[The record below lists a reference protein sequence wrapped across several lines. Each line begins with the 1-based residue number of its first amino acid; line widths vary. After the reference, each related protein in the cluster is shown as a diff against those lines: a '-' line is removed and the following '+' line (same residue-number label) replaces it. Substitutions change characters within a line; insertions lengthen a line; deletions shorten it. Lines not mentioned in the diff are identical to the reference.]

1 MKRMAGMRI
10 LVLEDEPIIAMAL
23 EDAIE
28 EAGAVP
34 VIAGSIEQAEAI
46 LAGSQVDIAVLD
58 VNIHGKQ
65 SYGIAAELGRRCIPF
80 VFASG
85 YGNTVHPPE
94 FAAVPTVG
102 KPYQIASIAE
112 VLAIQI

>member
-23 EDAIE
+23 EDAIA
-28 EAGAVP
+28 EADAFPLV
-34 VIAGSIEQAEAI
+34 AGSIEEAERI
-46 LAGSQVDIAVLD
+46 ISQQQVDIAVLD
-58 VNIHGKQ
+58 VNIHGRQ
-65 SYGIAAELGRRCIPF
+65 SYCIAVDLGRRGIPF

-85 YGNTVHPPE
+85 YGNTVHPPQ
-94 FAAVPTVG
+94 FSGVPTVG

-112 VLAIQI
+112 ALALET

>member
-23 EDAIE
+23 EDAIA

-46 LAGSQVDIAVLD
+46 IAESQVDIAVLD

-65 SYGIAAELGRRCIPF
+65 SYTVALELGRRGIPF

-85 YGNTVHPPE
+85 YGTTVHPPE
-94 FAAVPTVG
+94 FVDVPTVG

-112 VLAIQI
+112 ALAIES